1 MVDVT
6 GCVVL
11 VGSSA
16 SLADTA
22 VPGND
27 STGADIAG
35 GTGNGSGRVCGTSC
49 WVGLA

>member
-1 MVDVT
+1 M
-6 GCVVL
+6 GI
-11 VGSSA
+11 SA

-22 VPGND
+22 VLGND

-35 GTGNGSGRVCGTSC
+35 GTGNGSGGVSGTSC